1 MSNKTSEIEK
11 GAKVGKANGL
21 TLLLDAE
28 TFDYMYTVGNSPKN
42 NMISKIA
49 KSSITLLNSIKGGYG

>member
-1 MSNKTSEIEK
+1 MSFGPKYGHLPWDHKLFSGTEIKK

-28 TFDYMYTVGNSPKN
+28 TFDYMYTVGNSYMP
-42 NMISKIA
+42 
-49 KSSITLLNSIKGGYG
+49 LGP